1 MISISEH
8 LQLQEI
14 CLNDQSKLLNL
25 VTRIYT
31 PVYKHLWKKDDC
43 SWYLNKFYGIENLK
57 KELSEINSEYY
68 FVIFKSQYVGI
79 LRINY
84 NKILEGHIKDSNVY
98 LHRIYLG
105 IEAHGQGIGKALF
118 DWVEKIAKEKEQS
131 SIWLKA
137 MDTQQQAL
145 HFYTKLGYKNIGKT
159 RLDFDLIKKDYSGMV
174 IFWKQLNKA
183 M

>member
-31 PVYKHLWKKDDC
+31 PVYKHLWKKNDC
-43 SWYLNKFYGIENLK
+43 SWYLNKFYGYENLQ
-57 KELSEINSEYY
+57 KELSEKDSEYY
-68 FVIFKSQYVGI
+68 FVVFKSQYVGI
-79 LRINY
+79 L
-84 NKILEGHIKDSNVY
+84 KIHFDKPLEGYKRQSNVY
-98 LHRIYLG
+98 LHRIFLG
-105 IEAHGQGIGKALF
+105 YEAQGKGVGKALF
-118 DWVEKIAKEKEQS
+118 DWIEKKTKAKDRT

-145 HFYTKLGYKNIGKT
+145 RFYTKLGYENVGKT
-159 RLDFDLIKKDYSGMV
+159 ILDFELIKKDFSGMV
-174 IFWKQLNKA
+174 IFWKPL
-183 M
+183 